1 MLKNLWCAMCTSRM
15 RTKWI
20 LVNIQNNC
28 RNRTDYVNR
37 QVESSMLSDHR
48 QRRPDDQKF
57 DDDVAQ
63 KEGDGWLSED
73 AVNCQCLRMICQ
85 YSFKYWGAL
94 SCIHRRAVIQSLK
107 LHSLQNIKPVKVRYP
122 ISWLQGSHNQ
132 MKTAAAWYNKSCCVC
147 AALCL

>member
-1 MLKNLWCAMCTSRM
+1 MCTSRM

-28 RNRTDYVNR
+28 RNMTDYVNR

-63 KEGDGWLSED
+63 KEGDSWLSED
-73 AVNCQCLRMICQ
+73 AVNCQCLRMMSVFLQILR
-85 YSFKYWGAL
+85 SFVLYTST
-94 SCIHRRAVIQSLK
+94 SCHPK
-107 LHSLQNIKPVKVRYP
+107 L
-122 ISWLQGSHNQ
+122 
-132 MKTAAAWYNKSCCVC
+132 KTALAPEHQASEGQIPDFLVAGKS
-147 AALCL
+147 